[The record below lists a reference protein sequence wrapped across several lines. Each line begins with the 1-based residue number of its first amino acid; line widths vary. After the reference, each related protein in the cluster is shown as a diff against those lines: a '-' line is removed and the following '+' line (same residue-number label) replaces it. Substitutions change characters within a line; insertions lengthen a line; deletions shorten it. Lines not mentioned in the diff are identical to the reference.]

1 MGRRT
6 GVQQEA
12 EKQESV
18 ENSARQ
24 IHQDRT
30 RRREPA
36 NPPGDA
42 VVRSCWGRPREQLS
56 GGGKRVKV
64 KIVLET

>member
-1 MGRRT
+1 M
-6 GVQQEA
+6 EA
-12 EKQESV
+12 EKQESSGK
-18 ENSARQ
+18 SARQ
-24 IHQDRT
+24 VHQDRT

-56 GGGKRVKV
+56 SGKRVKV
-64 KIVLET
+64 EIVLET